1 MKSSE
6 KEEEVSKEQFKKL
19 YFKYATPVSGWT
31 DEYWDRFFEHENG
44 MKYFFSAPETP
55 EATQMFIVT
64 DAVNRR
70 MVFLTEDSAESFFTH
85 P

>member
-1 MKSSE
+1 MNSKA

-19 YFKYATPVSGWT
+19 YFQYATPDSGWT
-31 DEYWDRFFEHENG
+31 NDYWNHFFEYESG
-44 MKYFFSAPETP
+44 MKYFFAAPETP

-70 MVFLTEDSAESFFTH
+70 MIFLTEDSAESFFSH
-85 P
+85 E